1 MRAENPDEYTE
12 ISDILSRY
20 RTLQNS
26 QAKLDSE
33 LKKKET
39 ELGNKRFELADYEK
53 KMDKGIMLLNNE
65 IGKLKTKSE

>member
-1 MRAENPDEYTE
+1 LEEVRAKNPDEYTE

-26 QAKLDSE
+26 QAKLDNE

-39 ELGNKRFELADYEK
+39 ELSDKRTELATYEK
-53 KMDKGIMLLNNE
+53 NMDTDIMTLNN
-65 IGKLKTKSE
+65 

>member
-1 MRAENPDEYTE
+1 LEKVRAENPDEYTE
-12 ISDILSRY
+12 IADILSRY

-39 ELGNKRFELADYEK
+39 ELSHKRANLAIYESQ
-53 KMDKGIMLLNNE
+53 MDTEIMTLNN
-65 IGKLKTKSE
+65 

>member
-1 MRAENPDEYTE
+1 MEEVRAKNPDEYTE

-39 ELGNKRFELADYEK
+39 ELSDKRVELATYEK
-53 KMDKGIMLLNNE
+53 NMDTDIMTLNN
-65 IGKLKTKSE
+65 